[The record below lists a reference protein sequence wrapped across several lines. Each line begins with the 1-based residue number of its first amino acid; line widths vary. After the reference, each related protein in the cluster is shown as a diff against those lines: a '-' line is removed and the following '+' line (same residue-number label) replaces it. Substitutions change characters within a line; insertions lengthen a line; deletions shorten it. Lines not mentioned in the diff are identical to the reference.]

1 MKDKVEEMYL
11 DYFNNFITISY
22 FAEYYGISTE
32 KAERIINIG
41 RRINHSRCKDAEPV
55 MHMLHNR
62 FCLSYN
68 LTNDEWWV
76 QDRFEHL
83 GRYTQY
89 SDALIAIDKRMN
101 NA

>member
-11 DYFNNFITISY
+11 DYFNNFITVSY
-22 FAEYYGISTE
+22 FAEYYKISTE
-32 KAERIINIG
+32 KANRIIDIG
-41 RRINHSRCKDAEPV
+41 RRINHSRCKDVEPV
-55 MHMLHNR
+55 MHMLYNR

-83 GRYTQY
+83 GRYKQY
-89 SDALIAIDKRMN
+89 SNALTAIDKRMKSV
-101 NA
+101 